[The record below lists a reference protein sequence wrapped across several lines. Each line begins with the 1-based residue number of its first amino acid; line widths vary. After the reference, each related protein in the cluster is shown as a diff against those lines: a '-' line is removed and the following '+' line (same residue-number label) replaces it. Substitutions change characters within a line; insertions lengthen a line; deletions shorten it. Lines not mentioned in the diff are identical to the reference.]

1 MGLWGRQ
8 EMIEKLGMEG
18 AIYLIKLFPQLMDD
32 PYTDWEIHHYLTS
45 YQFIYNPEK
54 NELVKRDNGT
64 E

>member
-1 MGLWGRQ
+1 
-8 EMIEKLGMEG
+8 MIEKLEMEG